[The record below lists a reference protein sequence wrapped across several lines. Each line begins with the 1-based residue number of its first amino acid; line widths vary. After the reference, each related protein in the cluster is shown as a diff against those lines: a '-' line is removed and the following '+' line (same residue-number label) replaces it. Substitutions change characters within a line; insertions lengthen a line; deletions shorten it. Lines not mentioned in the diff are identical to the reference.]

1 LTFLQ
6 TMFSSGAVVDI
17 VLAFMVVEFMWLVA
31 RRNRPPADVLIA
43 LLPGAMMMLALRAAL
58 IGADWMWIA
67 LWLALSL
74 PAHLEDVRRRGR

>member
-1 LTFLQ
+1 
-6 TMFSSGAVVDI
+6 MFSSGAVVDI

-31 RRNRPPADVLIA
+31 RRNRPPADLLFA
-43 LLPGAMMMLALRAAL
+43 LLPGALMMLALRAAL
-58 IGADWMWIA
+58 IGAGWIPVG